1 MFEAAAALVD
11 PASIALVGGGSLA
24 VAALRSTVRDVR
36 SAVRALGP
44 LLRGSPAREEAAA
57 RVAVRQVERIAET
70 KGIACADHGGSGCAF
85 VRRAATR
92 LADAQS
98 AEAFAAWGRQEV
110 EARAAR
116 HGYAAA
122 FWRDAADAAPS
133 MGMAGTVLGLIGMFA
148 AMDDPARLGPAM
160 ALALLTT
167 LYGLVLGTILF
178 GPAAARLARL
188 SEAELRWQK
197 AVLAR
202 LEALARAEASTTRQ
216 WLKRRA
222 RSPG

>member
-24 VAALRSTVRDVR
+24 VAALRSTARDVR
-36 SAVRALGP
+36 GAVRALGR
-44 LLRGSPAREEAAA
+44 LLRASPARDEAAA
-57 RVAVRQVERIAET
+57 RVAVRQVERVAET
-70 KGIACADHGGSGCAF
+70 KGIACADHGGSACAF
-85 VRRAATR
+85 VRRAAAR
-92 LADAQS
+92 LADAAS
-98 AEAFAAWGRQEV
+98 ADAFAAWGAQDL
-110 EARAAR
+110 EARSAR
-116 HGYAAA
+116 HENAAA

-160 ALALLTT
+160 ALAMLTT
-167 LYGLVLGTILF
+167 LYGLILGTVVF

-188 SEAELRWQK
+188 SQAELRWQK
-197 AVLAR
+197 MVLAR
-202 LEALARAEASTTRQ
+202 LEALARAEAMTTRQ